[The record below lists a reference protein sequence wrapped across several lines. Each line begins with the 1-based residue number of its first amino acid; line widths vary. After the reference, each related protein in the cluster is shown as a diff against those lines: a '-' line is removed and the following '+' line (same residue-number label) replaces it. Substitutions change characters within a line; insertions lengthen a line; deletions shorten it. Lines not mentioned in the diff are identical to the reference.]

1 MIDSDTIG
9 HAWLDSLRL
18 FLDVRNSTRYDS
30 ARGPCFEVRD
40 LPVMIRSPATERHVP
55 GFPEPLEALIDS
67 FVDRFMDQDSARNST
82 LASRLYRW
90 PREHGS
96 TFDQIAH
103 ARKVARE
110 NPETRFNIVSVWD
123 PNKDPEAENPV
134 SPLVAAF
141 HVRPAEG
148 VYRLHATLMVRT
160 LDAWLGA
167 VPMLVGFSTLQAH
180 LAESANCLVGGL
192 AVFVLSYHVYEMDLP
207 IVRETANRM
216 RE

>member
-18 FLDVRNSTRYDS
+18 FLDVDNSTRYDS

-40 LPVMIRSPATERHVP
+40 LAITIRSPSTDRHVP
-55 GFPEPLEALIDS
+55 GFPEPFEALTDD
-67 FVDRFMDQDSARNST
+67 FVDRFMDRDSGRHST
-82 LASRLYRW
+82 LARRLYHW
-90 PREHGS
+90 PRKDGS
-96 TFDQIAH
+96 DFDQVDH
-103 ARKVARE
+103 ARKVVRE
-110 NPETRFNIVSVWD
+110 DPETRFNIVSVWD
-123 PNKDPEAENPV
+123 PNKDPGAENPV

-141 HVRPAEG
+141 QVRPSRG

-180 LAESANCLVGGL
+180 LAESANCRVGGL
-192 AVFVLSYHVYEMDLP
+192 TVFVLSYHVYEMDMP
-207 IVRETANRM
+207 IVGDTANRT